1 MKCRSSFT
9 LTCKWIP
16 AFARMTN
23 KAERAVGTGLRA
35 CPKPL
40 AGIDI
45 PDTGGHSRTSLFG
58 KFDAPTVEIFI
69 SGERGHNSPFLIHQD
84 FWGSPSSTGIDSSVT
99 PVARRDAK
107 CGELR
112 YFAGL
117 ACRYHGKAED
127 SSRIHV
133 PRPSERDRH
142 AMPVFE
148 ASSRSIPPPLR
159 RNVQPPANHFVTGRR
174 LHSSPISR
182 PSSRRQSF
190 EAGLR
195 LPFGV
200 GTPYMLNPVRSHSS
214 RTAASCPASV

>member
-1 MKCRSSFT
+1 MPSHHGASPSPFDT
-9 LTCKWIP
+9 P
-16 AFARMTN
+16 
-23 KAERAVGTGLRA
+23 
-35 CPKPL
+35 PL
-40 AGIDI
+40 AATQG
-45 PDTGGHSRTSLFG
+45 
-58 KFDAPTVEIFI
+58 E
-69 SGERGHNSPFLIHQD
+69 ERGVGGFQWTHTWVFQQPRQGGQKRCPRED
-84 FWGSPSSTGIDSSVT
+84 FFNSPSSTGIDSSVT

-142 AMPVFE
+142 AAPVFE

-200 GTPYMLNPVRSHSS
+200 GTPYMLSPVRSHSS